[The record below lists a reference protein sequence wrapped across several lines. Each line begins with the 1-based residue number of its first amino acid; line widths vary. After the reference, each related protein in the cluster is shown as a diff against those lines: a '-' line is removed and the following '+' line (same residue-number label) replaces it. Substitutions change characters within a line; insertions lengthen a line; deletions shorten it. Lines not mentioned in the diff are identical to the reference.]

1 MENQKERISSPFCT
15 YVSVDCVLLGIN
27 EDKLSVLLVERKL
40 LENNAVGYK
49 LPGSLIYETEELD
62 DAALRVMKEAVG
74 YTQMS
79 LRQFHTFGSVARTA
93 NKEDILWLEKE
104 SHTKVTRIVTVVY
117 LALSKK
123 GKMVN
128 NLDKNE
134 TMRWFPVEDLPD
146 LPFDHKSIVEESV
159 NEIRNWVEREPAI
172 IYEYLP
178 SKFTAFQLRRTYEII
193 YNKKFDVRNF
203 QKKMNLLGYIVPT
216 DEMEVGVPHR
226 AARYY
231 RFNKVKYNKLRSS
244 LNK

>member
-1 MENQKERISSPFCT
+1 MENQKERISSPFCP

-123 GKMVN
+123 GKTVN
-128 NLDKNE
+128 SLDEHE

-216 DEMEVGVPHR
+216 DEMEIGVPHR

>member
-1 MENQKERISSPFCT
+1 MESQKERISSPFCP

-40 LENNAVGYK
+40 LENDAVGYK

-79 LRQFHTFGSVARTA
+79 LRQFHTFGSVDRTA

-123 GKMVN
+123 GKTSN
-128 NLDKNE
+128 GLDKNE
-134 TMRWFPVEDLPD
+134 TMRWFPVEDLPA

-159 NEIRNWVEREPAI
+159 KEIRNWVEREPAI

-178 SKFTAFQLRRTYEII
+178 SKFTTLQLRRTYEII

-231 RFNKVKYNKLRSS
+231 RFNKVKYNKLRSG

>member
-1 MENQKERISSPFCT
+1 MENQKERISSPFCP

-123 GKMVN
+123 GKTVN

-134 TMRWFPVEDLPD
+134 MMRWFPVEDLPD

>member
-1 MENQKERISSPFCT
+1 
-15 YVSVDCVLLGIN
+15 
-27 EDKLSVLLVERKL
+27 
-40 LENNAVGYK
+40 
-49 LPGSLIYETEELD
+49 
-62 DAALRVMKEAVG
+62 MK
-74 YTQMS
+74 
-79 LRQFHTFGSVARTA
+79 
-93 NKEDILWLEKE
+93 
-104 SHTKVTRIVTVVY
+104 
-117 LALSKK
+117 
-123 GKMVN
+123 
-128 NLDKNE
+128 
-134 TMRWFPVEDLPD
+134 RWFPVEDLPD

-172 IYEYLP
+172 VYEYLP

-231 RFNKVKYNKLRSS
+231 RFNKIKYNKLRSS

>member
-1 MENQKERISSPFCT
+1 M
-15 YVSVDCVLLGIN
+15 
-27 EDKLSVLLVERKL
+27 VERKL

-231 RFNKVKYNKLRSS
+231 RFNKVKYNKLRSN

>member
-1 MENQKERISSPFCT
+1 MENQKERISSPFCP

-123 GKMVN
+123 GKTVN

-134 TMRWFPVEDLPD
+134 TMCWFPVEDLPD

>member
-1 MENQKERISSPFCT
+1 MENQKERISSPFCP

-123 GKMVN
+123 GKTVN

-134 TMRWFPVEDLPD
+134 TMRWFSVEDLPD

-193 YNKKFDVRNF
+193 Y
-203 QKKMNLLGYIVPT
+203 I
-216 DEMEVGVPHR
+216 
-226 AARYY
+226 
-231 RFNKVKYNKLRSS
+231 RSS
-244 LNK
+244 MFGISRKR

>member
-1 MENQKERISSPFCT
+1 MENQKERISSPFCP

-123 GKMVN
+123 GKMVH

>member
-1 MENQKERISSPFCT
+1 MENQKERISSPFCP

-40 LENNAVGYK
+40 LEKNAVGYK

-123 GKMVN
+123 GKTVN
-128 NLDKNE
+128 SLDEHE

>member
-1 MENQKERISSPFCT
+1 MENQKERISSPFCP

-123 GKMVN
+123 SKTVN

-134 TMRWFPVEDLPD
+134 MMRWFLVEDLPD

>member
-1 MENQKERISSPFCT
+1 MENQKERISSPFCP

-123 GKMVN
+123 GKTVN
-128 NLDKNE
+128 NLDEHE

>member
-1 MENQKERISSPFCT
+1 MENQKERISSPFCP

-123 GKMVN
+123 GKTVN
-128 NLDKNE
+128 SLDEHE

-146 LPFDHKSIVEESV
+146 LPFDHKSIIEESV
-159 NEIRNWVEREPAI
+159 KEIRNWVEREPAI

-231 RFNKVKYNKLRSS
+231 RFNKVRYNKLRSS

>member
-1 MENQKERISSPFCT
+1 MENQKERISSPFCP

-104 SHTKVTRIVTVVY
+104 SHTKVTRIVP
-117 LALSKK
+117 LALRF
-123 GKMVN
+123 
-128 NLDKNE
+128 L
-134 TMRWFPVEDLPD
+134 
-146 LPFDHKSIVEESV
+146 SI
-159 NEIRNWVEREPAI
+159 
-172 IYEYLP
+172 
-178 SKFTAFQLRRTYEII
+178 
-193 YNKKFDVRNF
+193 
-203 QKKMNLLGYIVPT
+203 
-216 DEMEVGVPHR
+216 
-226 AARYY
+226 
-231 RFNKVKYNKLRSS
+231 
-244 LNK
+244 

>member
-1 MENQKERISSPFCT
+1 MENQKERISSPFCP

>member
-1 MENQKERISSPFCT
+1 MENQKERISSPFCP

-159 NEIRNWVEREPAI
+159 NEIRNWVEREPTI

>member
-1 MENQKERISSPFCT
+1 MENQKERISSPFCPN
-15 YVSVDCVLLGIN
+15 VSVDCVLLGIN

-74 YTQMS
+74 HTQMS

-93 NKEDILWLEKE
+93 KKEDVLWLEKE

-123 GKMVN
+123 GKTVN

-231 RFNKVKYNKLRSS
+231 RFNKIRYNKLRSS

>member
-1 MENQKERISSPFCT
+1 MENQKERISSPFCP

-123 GKMVN
+123 GKTVN
-128 NLDKNE
+128 SLDEHE

>member
-1 MENQKERISSPFCT
+1 MARER
-15 YVSVDCVLLGIN
+15 
-27 EDKLSVLLVERKL
+27 
-40 LENNAVGYK
+40 
-49 LPGSLIYETEELD
+49 
-62 DAALRVMKEAVG
+62 
-74 YTQMS
+74 
-79 LRQFHTFGSVARTA
+79 VAY
-93 NKEDILWLEKE
+93 
-104 SHTKVTRIVTVVY
+104 KVTRIVTVVY

-123 GKMVN
+123 GKTVN
-128 NLDKNE
+128 SLDEHE

-244 LNK
+244 YRFNKVKYNKLRSSLNK

>member
-1 MENQKERISSPFCT
+1 MENQKERISSPFCP

-123 GKMVN
+123 SKTVN

-134 TMRWFPVEDLPD
+134 TMRWFLVEDLPD

>member
-1 MENQKERISSPFCT
+1 MENQKERISSPFCP

-40 LENNAVGYK
+40 LENNAEGYK

>member
-1 MENQKERISSPFCT
+1 MENQKERISSPFCP

-123 GKMVN
+123 GKTVN
-128 NLDKNE
+128 SLDEHE

-146 LPFDHKSIVEESV
+146 LPFDHKSIIEESV

>member
-1 MENQKERISSPFCT
+1 MENRKEHISSPFCP

-40 LENNAVGYK
+40 LENDAVGRK

-62 DAALRVMKEAVG
+62 DAASRVMKGAVG
-74 YTQMS
+74 YTQMPW
-79 LRQFHTFGSVARTA
+79 RQFHTFGSVDRTA
-93 NKEDILWLEKE
+93 NKEDVLWLEKE

-117 LALSKK
+117 LALSKS
-123 GKMVN
+123 GKADN
-128 NLDKNE
+128 PDKDE

-146 LPFDHKSIVEESV
+146 LPFDHKSIVEECV
-159 NEIRNWVEREPAI
+159 NEIRNWIDREPAV

-178 SKFTAFQLRRTYEII
+178 PKFTAFQLRRAFEII
-193 YNKKFDVRNF
+193 YDRKFDVRNF
-203 QKKMNLLGYIVPT
+203 RKKMNQVGYIVPT
-216 DEMEVGVPHR
+216 DERETGVPHR

-231 RFNKVKYNKLRSS
+231 RFSKVKYNRLRSG

>member
-1 MENQKERISSPFCT
+1 MENQKERISSPFCP

-27 EDKLSVLLVERKL
+27 EDKLSILLVERKL